1 MEIKDRFKE
10 YLASKGKSES
20 TITNYLGA
28 FTFINEIAESL
39 GLGMLETWNSNNAA
53 DSISQILANQ
63 TFVEQNSSSNRMYS
77 ASLSNFKSFIEE
89 TNNTTTKPITKMGS
103 RQNYIAKVKEIALQ
117 VKDKNF
123 EALKSPFESEYN
135 RDKEYSESKYGDYSI
150 EERLSRYP
158 LDNKINSE
166 IQGTLQSV
174 ISKIKSSD
182 YLFTEE
188 DIDGL
193 NTFCKKIDF
202 ILHQCQYLTNIYHG
216 ENRYVKEHSI
226 DLPTLFN
233 EMRTSSSAGDFFS
246 TCSLNQAFQT
256 NKNFKSFLKYLY
268 ACVKNCQ
275 DKTSYPLF
283 YKFYQNIAYWFYGI
297 EMLSYDAFCELYRSQ
312 NYDEPKAIHF
322 NLFLHLLAYNLKLEL
337 EKEEMLINEVDKT
350 YVKKNIF
357 NYDNSTLDV
366 ALSATNTVE
375 NITYENIPPVIP
387 FEDFGW
393 RWASTGI
400 ASHLNQPNSL
410 RAVLDAV
417 LINGNG
423 EDNQTQN
430 FKDLLTEICLNKYG
444 MSPEDAERLVKN
456 TNGNPVKNI
465 IENSGNYWTHLG
477 LFSTTGKN
485 ALVSDLG
492 VRFLT
497 GVLPQDEFVQSIISN
512 YRLPSEVYRR
522 VDREVWNDIKLE
534 IHPFQIILKAFEEL
548 HRSHSDEHQYLAE
561 LDLKDIIV
569 PFSVS
574 YSDSKI
580 EELVFH
586 ILSNRETPS
595 EYSNWPNCYD
605 HYTGD
610 KGERMINEFLFFLEC
625 FGFLSSNLEQTRG
638 ANKQYYATNK
648 MTKLFGIDGSSIGIQ
663 RYNEQ
668 TKKNQIFF
676 GAPGTGKSYKV
687 KKRTSAAEKGNRVYR
702 TTFHPDY
709 DHTSFVGGYK
719 PFNSPVLD
727 EDGNAKPYQFQ
738 ISYKFIPQVFTNA
751 YIEAWNNLDKDY
763 YLIVEEINRGN
774 CAEIFGD
781 IFQLLDREDDGYP
794 IIPTQELLI
803 HLQEKLVGDGRVGIS
818 NNEMKLPPNLNILAT
833 MNTSD
838 QSLFPM
844 DSAFKRRWD
853 WIYVP
858 IEYNEYYQDS
868 GKENESFKYIIKSK
882 TDDFSFRWIDFIKGI
897 NGLISSIPHLGEDKQ
912 IGNYFIKGREVAGEL
927 VISMDDFIHKV
938 IFFLWN
944 DVFKDEERDE
954 NNIFKPG
961 ITYQSFFPI
970 DNNTSKIIKEIL
982 DAYSIPNSST
992 ITVTDEDIS

>member
-1 MEIKDRFKE
+1 MKEQFISWLQSEKPKSVRHYNSGFNKIDKILIDNNLPSLDTWSLLNYESNLDEIKSIKIFNT
-10 YLASKGKSES
+10 LNTSGNNILTA
-20 TITNYLGA
+20 TLTNLKK
-28 FTFINEIAESL
+28 FL
-39 GLGMLETWNSNNAA
+39 LETNK
-53 DSISQILANQ
+53 
-63 TFVEQNSSSNRMYS
+63 V
-77 ASLSNFKSFIEE
+77 
-89 TNNTTTKPITKMGS
+89 TNDNKKMGS
-103 RQNYIAKVKEIALQ
+103 RQRYIAKVKEIASQ
-117 VKDKNF
+117 IVSKSF
-123 EALKSPFESEYN
+123 EELKAPFETEYD
-135 RDKEYSESKYGDYSI
+135 RDRAHSESKFGDYSI
-150 EERLSRYP
+150 EDRLSKYP
-158 LDNKINSE
+158 LDNKISSN
-166 IQGTLQSV
+166 IQGILQSV
-174 ISKIKSSD
+174 ISKLKSPEYNFVD
-182 YLFTEE
+182 D
-188 DIDGL
+188 DIEAL
-193 NTFCKKIDF
+193 NTFCKKIDYVVN
-202 ILHQCQYLTNIYHG
+202 QCQYLTNIYHG
-216 ENRYVKEHSI
+216 ENRYVKENSI
-226 DLPTLFN
+226 NLPVLFN
-233 EMRTSSSAGDFFS
+233 EIKSSSSAGDFYS
-246 TCSLNQAFQT
+246 TTSLSRDFQT
-256 NKNFKSFLKYLY
+256 NKNFKSFLKYLF
-268 ACVKNCQ
+268 ACIKNCQ
-275 DKTSYPLF
+275 DKSEYPLF
-283 YKFYQNIAYWFYGI
+283 YKFYQNIAHWFYEL
-297 EMLSYDAFCELYRSQ
+297 EMLSYDSFCELYREQ
-312 NYDEPKAIHF
+312 THEEPKAIHF

-337 EKEEMLINEVDKT
+337 EKEEMLINEVDKAF
-350 YVKKNIF
+350 VKKNIF

-366 ALSATNTVE
+366 AHSATNTVE
-375 NITYENIPPVIP
+375 NITYENIPPIIP

-430 FKDLLTEICLNKYG
+430 FKDLLNEICRNKYG
-444 MSPEDAERLVKN
+444 MSLEDSERLVKN
-456 TNGNPVKNI
+456 TNGNAVKNI

-477 LFSTTGKN
+477 LFSITGKN
-485 ALVSDLG
+485 AKVSDLG
-492 VRFLT
+492 IRFLT
-497 GVLPQDEFVQSIISN
+497 GVLPQDEFIQSIISN
-512 YRLPSEVYRR
+512 YRLPSDVYKRA
-522 VDREVWNDIKLE
+522 DRDEWSNVALQIS
-534 IHPFQIILKAFEEL
+534 PFHIILKTFEEL
-548 HRSHSDEHQYLAE
+548 HRSYSDEHQFLTE
-561 LDLKDIIV
+561 IDLKDIIV

-574 YSDSKI
+574 YTDSKI

-586 ILSNRETPS
+586 VLGNRETPS
-595 EYSNWPNCYD
+595 EYSNWPNCYG

-625 FGFLSSNLEQTRG
+625 FDFLSSNKEQTRSTD
-638 ANKQYYATNK
+638 KQYYATNK
-648 MTKLFGIDGSSIGIQ
+648 MIKLFGIDGGSIGIQ

-676 GAPGTGKSYKV
+676 GAPGTGKSFKV
-687 KKRTSAAEKGNRVYR
+687 KKRTSGAEKGNRVYR

-709 DHTSFVGGYK
+709 DHSSFVGGYK
-719 PFNSPVLD
+719 PFNTPVLN
-727 EDGNAKPYQFQ
+727 EDGTTKPHQFQ
-738 ISYKFIPQVFTNA
+738 ISYKFIPQVFTLA

-803 HLQEKLVGDGRVGIS
+803 HLQEKLVEDGKAGIL

-868 GKENESFKYIIKSK
+868 GKENESFNYIVKSK
-882 TDDFSFRWIDFIKGI
+882 SDDLTFKWIDFIKGI
-897 NGLISSIPHLGEDKQ
+897 NGLVSSIPHLGEDKQ
-912 IGNYFIKGREVAGEL
+912 IGNYFIKGREVSGEL
-927 VISMDDFIHKV
+927 VISMDDFVHKV

-970 DNNTSKIIKEIL
+970 DSNASEIIKDILDTYSITNTSTT
-982 DAYSIPNSST
+982 A
-992 ITVTDEDIS
+992 VTDEDIS